1 VKPAP
6 EHDESVHGPVHV
18 TRSPTAVLADDH
30 FTAAE
35 LALVSAL
42 VAAAPVLDPS
52 ALARARMQVRV
63 LAGAGI
69 VDAAARGSDGV
80 VVDLGRRPS
89 RTVRTPLGMRARF
102 LVAAAAALCLVV
114 ALSGISLLLS
124 RDALPGDALY
134 SLKRAG
140 ENTRLELTFGDTDR
154 GLRHLDYASRRVDEV
169 VALLERGSGPIDSAI
184 TLGLIQAFDAQT
196 IAGSTRLTSSGVA
209 GDATT
214 LKSLFSWAQGQS
226 SRLVALRPQLSTT
239 TAQRLDA
246 AHAGAGA
253 GRGVEQPPQLQPH
266 HLGCAGPAGPAA
278 RGRLRGTIGPRSGQR
293 PGDAHRRPRPGH
305 RTGGGRAI
313 PWLGAEHIDP
323 AGTGHCDPHH
333 QRCARAGPC
342 RRACTRP
349 WWHARSRPRWHARAG
364 PWGAHARHERPRWRW
379 LGDRADSACRHR
391 GPTRDLPPGA
401 PTPRH
406 PRPDP
411 ARAAPRH
418 RRGPT
423 SGLRCAGGG

>member
-124 RDALPGDALY
+124 RDALPGEALY

-169 VALLERGSGPIDSAI
+169 VALLERGSGSIDSAI

-196 IAGSTRLTSSGVA
+196 TAGSTRLTSSGVA

-246 AHAGAGA
+246 SLTLLTLVQGRAEALSNRLSCSPITSGALDQLGPLPADGCAAPSDPVPASARVTLTDAPAPATAPGAGA
-253 GRGVEQPPQLQPH
+253 PSRGSVPSTSTPPT
-266 HLGCAGPAGPAA
+266 LGTATPTTNGAPAPGPATAPAPGPGGTPAAGPGGPPA
-278 RGRLRGTIGPRSGQR
+278 
-293 PGDAHRRPRPGH
+293 PG
-305 RTGGGRAI
+305 
-313 PWLGAEHIDP
+313 
-323 AGTGHCDPHH
+323 
-333 QRCARAGPC
+333 
-342 RRACTRP
+342 
-349 WWHARSRPRWHARAG
+349 
-364 PWGAHARHERPRWRW
+364 
-379 LGDRADSACRHR
+379 
-391 GPTRDLPPGA
+391 PGA
-401 PTPRH
+401 PTP
-406 PRPDP
+406 
-411 ARAAPRH
+411 A
-418 RRGPT
+418 T
-423 SGLRCAGGG
+423 SVPGGGGLVTAPTPPAATTAPPGISLPVPLPPATLGPIPPGLLPGTVGGRPPG

>member
-1 VKPAP
+1 MKPAP

-124 RDALPGDALY
+124 RDALPGEALY

-169 VALLERGSGPIDSAI
+169 VALLERGSGSIDSAI

-196 IAGSTRLTSSGVA
+196 TAGSTRLTSSGVA

-246 AHAGAGA
+246 SLTLLTLVQGRAEALSNRLSCSPITSGALDQLGPLPADGCAAPSDPVPASARVTLTDAPAPATAPGAGA
-253 GRGVEQPPQLQPH
+253 PSRGSVPSTSTPPT
-266 HLGCAGPAGPAA
+266 LGTATPTTNGAPAPGPATAPAPGPGGTPAAGPGGPPA
-278 RGRLRGTIGPRSGQR
+278 
-293 PGDAHRRPRPGH
+293 PG
-305 RTGGGRAI
+305 
-313 PWLGAEHIDP
+313 
-323 AGTGHCDPHH
+323 
-333 QRCARAGPC
+333 
-342 RRACTRP
+342 
-349 WWHARSRPRWHARAG
+349 
-364 PWGAHARHERPRWRW
+364 
-379 LGDRADSACRHR
+379 
-391 GPTRDLPPGA
+391 PGA
-401 PTPRH
+401 PTP
-406 PRPDP
+406 
-411 ARAAPRH
+411 A
-418 RRGPT
+418 T
-423 SGLRCAGGG
+423 SVPGGGGLVTAPTPPAATTAPPGISLPVPLPPATLGPIPPGLLPGTVGGRPPG

>member
-169 VALLERGSGPIDSAI
+169 VALLERGSGSIDSAI

-196 IAGSTRLTSSGVA
+196 TAGSTRLTSSGVA

-246 AHAGAGA
+246 SLTLLTLVQGRAEALSNRLSCSPITSGALDQLGPLPADGCAAPSDPVPASARVTLTDAPAPATAPGAGA
-253 GRGVEQPPQLQPH
+253 PSRGSVPSTSTPPA
-266 HLGCAGPAGPAA
+266 LGTATPTTNGAPAPGPATAPAPGPGGTPAAGPGGPPA
-278 RGRLRGTIGPRSGQR
+278 
-293 PGDAHRRPRPGH
+293 PG
-305 RTGGGRAI
+305 
-313 PWLGAEHIDP
+313 
-323 AGTGHCDPHH
+323 
-333 QRCARAGPC
+333 
-342 RRACTRP
+342 
-349 WWHARSRPRWHARAG
+349 
-364 PWGAHARHERPRWRW
+364 
-379 LGDRADSACRHR
+379 
-391 GPTRDLPPGA
+391 PGA
-401 PTPRH
+401 PTP
-406 PRPDP
+406 
-411 ARAAPRH
+411 A
-418 RRGPT
+418 T
-423 SGLRCAGGG
+423 SVPGGGGLVTAPTPPAATTAPPGISLPVPLPPATLGPIPPGLLPGTVGGRPPG